1 MFTALKHNLV
11 ESDEAFSIEI
21 HWRDRI
27 IYRRKE
33 RTLIVG
39 GEMMMFLKGR
49 YGLSENKHGFMI
61 WLESIK
67 HWEKPYDHEPIED
80 STRESIVH
88 DIKRALEFIDRVCE
102 TNRAPSIDKLNGRY
116 RAYKNRRGKT

>member
-1 MFTALKHNLV
+1 MFTALKHSFV
-11 ESDEAFSIEI
+11 ESDEGFSIEI

-39 GEMMMFLKGR
+39 GEMMIYLKER
-49 YGLSENKHGFMI
+49 YGLSENKHGFVI
-61 WLESIK
+61 CLESIN
-67 HWEKPYDHEPIED
+67 HWERPYDHEPIDD

-88 DIKRALEFIDRVCE
+88 DIKRALKFIDTVCE
-102 TNRAPSIDKLNGRY
+102 TNRAPSIDKLNRRY
-116 RAYKNRRGKT
+116 RAYKNR